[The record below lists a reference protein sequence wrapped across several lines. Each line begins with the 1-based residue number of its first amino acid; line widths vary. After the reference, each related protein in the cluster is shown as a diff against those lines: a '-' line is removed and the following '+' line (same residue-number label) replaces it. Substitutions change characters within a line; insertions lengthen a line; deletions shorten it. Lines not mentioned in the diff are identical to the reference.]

1 MLFSCLDT
9 HMNYVNTNR
18 INNFIYMYNTQ
29 NTEENFKKLKH
40 VIEKRDFIIYK
51 QILYM
56 VDNCRIVEENSSGI
70 TVEIDL
76 FEHRKLLEDLTY
88 KLFTKKIGNREFEKK
103 IGSGYF
109 VGNVF
114 LTIKIYNDF
123 VLQKS

>member
-1 MLFSCLDT
+1 
-9 HMNYVNTNR
+9 
-18 INNFIYMYNTQ
+18 
-29 NTEENFKKLKH
+29 
-40 VIEKRDFIIYK
+40 
-51 QILYM
+51 M

-76 FEHRKLLEDLTY
+76 FEHRKLLEEITN
-88 KLFTKKIGNREFEKK
+88 KFFTKRLGNREFEKN

-123 VLQKS
+123 GLQKS